1 MEIKNLILDL
11 SLPFAL
17 EIIDYS
23 EILENIRKYVIAN
36 QLLKS
41 GTSIGA
47 NIREAQSA
55 ESKVD
60 FVHKLKIA
68 DKEANET
75 EYWLVLCKMAE
86 RYPFPTPEM
95 VEHLKSIKN
104 VVSKI
109 IISFRKDNSHPNSQ

>member
-1 MEIKNLILDL
+1 METKNLIHDL
-11 SLPFAL
+11 SLQFAL

-23 EILENIRKYVIAN
+23 EILENNRKYVIAT

-55 ESKVD
+55 ESKAD

-86 RYPFPTPEM
+86 KYPSPTQEM

-104 VVSKI
+104 VLSKI
-109 IISFRKDNSHPNSQ
+109 IISAKKDNDRKKGQ